1 LIGATRSVEVMNLG
15 KGRLKLSLS
24 TAHRRIRLGVSHQG
38 GASSWVAPTKD
49 RDAERPRPGKQKRR

>member
-1 LIGATRSVEVMNLG
+1 MNLG

-38 GASSWVAPTKD
+38 SASSWVAPAKD
-49 RDAERPRPGKQKRR
+49 RDADRQRPGKNKPR

>member
-1 LIGATRSVEVMNLG
+1 MNLG

-38 GASSWVAPTKD
+38 SASNWVAPAKD
-49 RDAERPRPGKQKRR
+49 RDAAPARPGKKRR

>member
-1 LIGATRSVEVMNLG
+1 MNLG

-38 GASSWVAPTKD
+38 GASSWVAPAKD
-49 RDAERPRPGKQKRR
+49 RDAERQRPGKNKRR